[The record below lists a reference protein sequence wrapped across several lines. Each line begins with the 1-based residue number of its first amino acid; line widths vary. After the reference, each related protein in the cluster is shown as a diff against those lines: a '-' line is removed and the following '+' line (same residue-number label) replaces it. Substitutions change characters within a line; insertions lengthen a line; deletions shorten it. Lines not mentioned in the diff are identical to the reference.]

1 MCWILLAN
9 LHAAWGLGLI
19 CLFIFAYYSEDGYL
33 YEKEAILQY
42 ILHQKTEIAK
52 KMKV

>member
-1 MCWILLAN
+1 MLLVSLHLSSLEPWIDV
-9 LHAAWGLGLI
+9 
-19 CLFIFAYYSEDGYL
+19 CVLFIFACCSEDGYI